1 LLPAGV
7 LWLTAGVDTQD
18 DRLECS
24 VWGWGLDDERWSI
37 EHKTFPGDPSL
48 PDTDPASPW
57 AALRI
62 YLLEDW
68 EHTAGVTMRIAAVLI
83 DSGGHN
89 TERVYEFTRKHE
101 MRRWHAIVGRAGVG
115 RPLLSSGNRVGPYK
129 TLLYTVGVDTAKED
143 VFTSLRVK
151 QSGPQSTHFSDQL
164 DSEYFRQL
172 TAEKFVITKKS
183 FETTGA
189 WVKTSERNETLDC
202 AVYARAA
209 VSVRR
214 PNFRKIAKSLFRVSE
229 KLRLDREAAGMP
241 APVPAEEYIG
251 SDSDHIVDA
260 NKMVP
265 ADHSP
270 DAGKMVSPRH
280 GLTEKDERKKA
291 SAAMLADRLNATPV
305 RRRPSAASRLRNFG
319 RTI

>member
-1 LLPAGV
+1 
-7 LWLTAGVDTQD
+7 
-18 DRLECS
+18 
-24 VWGWGLDDERWSI
+24 
-37 EHKTFPGDPSL
+37 
-48 PDTDPASPW
+48 
-57 AALRI
+57 
-62 YLLEDW
+62 
-68 EHTAGVTMRIAAVLI
+68 MRIAAALI

-143 VFTSLRVK
+143 VFTSLRILK
-151 QSGPQSTHFSDQL
+151 SGPQSTHFSNQL

-172 TAEKFVITKKS
+172 TAEKFVITKKT
-183 FETTGA
+183 FETTGT

-229 KLRLDREAAGMP
+229 KLRHDREAAGMP
-241 APVPAEEYIG
+241 APAPDEEYIG
-251 SDSDHIVDA
+251 SDQGLDETASDHIPDAGNMVTANHIVDA
-260 NKMVP
+260 NKMAP
-265 ADHSP
+265 KPP
-270 DAGKMVSPRH
+270 DWAQKTAETAVKLAAV
-280 GLTEKDERKKA
+280 LTQ
-291 SAAMLADRLNATPV
+291 AAKPTPV

-319 RTI
+319 RNL